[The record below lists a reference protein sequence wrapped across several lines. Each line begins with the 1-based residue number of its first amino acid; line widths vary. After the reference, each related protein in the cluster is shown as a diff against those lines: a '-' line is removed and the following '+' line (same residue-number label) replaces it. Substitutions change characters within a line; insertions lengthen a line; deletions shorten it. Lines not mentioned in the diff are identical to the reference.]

1 MSKYYLKTLE
11 QYPTEELILQ
21 LNNDYDTYHMVYDTV
36 KADLK
41 NFNSYPNLEELIEEM
56 TTYNDNLDVYTFAH
70 QTFSSEEFRK
80 INYNY
85 VLKHIKDNLKNW

>member
-1 MSKYYLKTLE
+1 MRKYYLKQLE
-11 QYPTEELILQ
+11 KYPTEELILQ
-21 LNNDYDTYHMVYDTV
+21 LDNDYNIYHMVYDTV

-56 TTYNDNLDVYTFAH
+56 TTYNEDLNVYTFAH
-70 QTFSSEEFRK
+70 QTFSSREFSQ